1 MEDFFKFFENNYT
14 GIIYFLLSLV
24 VVILLV
30 QWIAWV
36 FSIGRFKVQKLS
48 PGKRSDR
55 LRFLIADLM
64 VKIINDFRHFLAL
77 IMVTIFGLVLFY
89 SLINYAGNS
98 EEVTKV
104 LQAVISTIGVLIGSI
119 IGYYFGESAG
129 IKSAKDNDTKRDEEE
144 KILPDE
150 NEIEPVELPQPE
162 KGD

>member
-1 MEDFFKFFENNYT
+1 MEDFFKFFENNYA

-24 VVILLV
+24 VVILIV

-36 FSIGRFKVQKLS
+36 FSLGRFKDQKLS
-48 PGKRSDR
+48 PGRRSDR

-77 IMVTIFGLVLFY
+77 IMVAIFGLVLGY
-89 SLINYAGNS
+89 ALIKYAKTS
-98 EEVTKV
+98 ADVTDV

-129 IKSAKDNDTKRDEEE
+129 IKSAKDIETKGDEE
-144 KILPDE
+144 KVLPDE

-162 KGD
+162 IGD